1 MQLVGML
8 VSPYVRRSAIALR
21 LLGIPFEHH
30 SISVLS
36 DPAAF
41 SRINPVMKVPTL
53 VLDDGSQL
61 LDSSLI
67 IDYALSLAGPGAHP
81 LLPAEPGARLRVLRG
96 VGLALAASEKTVQV
110 VYEHRLR
117 PEDKRHGP
125 WLERVR
131 SQLQAACR
139 QLEHECATAGWALDP
154 ADEARLDLAGLSAAV
169 AWTFMLHAQ
178 PQVVDPADFPHL
190 AAWTA
195 RAETLPAFR
204 AYSYPLA

>member
-1 MQLVGML
+1 MA
-8 VSPYVRRSAIALR
+8 VSRLEEPSLLADKVFTTIHAAIMS
-21 LLGIPFEHH
+21 GE
-30 SISVLS
+30 
-36 DPAAF
+36 
-41 SRINPVMKVPTL
+41 
-53 VLDDGSQL
+53 
-61 LDSSLI
+61 
-67 IDYALSLAGPGAHP
+67 
-81 LLPAEPGARLRVLRG
+81 LPAGARLRVLRA

-125 WLERVR
+125 WLDRVR
-131 SQLQAACR
+131 GQLQAACR
-139 QLEHECATAGWALDP
+139 QLEHECATAGWTPDP

-204 AYSYPLA
+204 AYPYP